1 MRLDIKQKV
10 IEYINNLQNYQG
22 YVQFSHRRI
31 DKTKD
36 IFVETN
42 PKITDEEGFIYEAHF
57 YNEKEKK
64 SISIRQINDKWFI
77 SKTDISNIDETNIQE
92 YLTDIK
98 EFNYKVKMVQIWEKE
113 NDPLCEN
120 MKVKKLK
127 KVVFAGFKGEKNDN
141 STI

>member
-1 MRLDIKQKV
+1 MRLDTKQKV

-22 YVQFSHRRI
+22 YVQFSHRPI

-36 IFVETN
+36 IFLQN
-42 PKITDEEGFIYEAHF
+42 PKITDEKGFIYEAHF
-57 YNEKEKK
+57 CNDKE
-64 SISIRQINDKWFI
+64 SISIKQINDKWFI
-77 SKTDISNIDETNIQE
+77 SKTDISNIDETDIQE

-98 EFNYKVKMVQIWEKE
+98 EFNYKVKMAQIWKEE
-113 NDPLCEN
+113 NDPLCED